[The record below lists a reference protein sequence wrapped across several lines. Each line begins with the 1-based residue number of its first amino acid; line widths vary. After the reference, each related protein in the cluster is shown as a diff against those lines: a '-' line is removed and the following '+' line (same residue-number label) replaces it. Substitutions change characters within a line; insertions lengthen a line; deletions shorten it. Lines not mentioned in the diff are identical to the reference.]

1 MRPWHLLS
9 TALAYADAFA
19 SPAHRCTAA
28 HSRTLSPFMSWL
40 EGGGPAGQ
48 AALIKARET
57 ALIEW
62 LQENGV
68 HLSTT
73 AGWGRAAHPLRVES
87 DTVDDFEPSGRGI
100 LARKSIT
107 QGEPIITIN
116 TKLVMTKQVAQRVLG
131 KGLVSDA
138 MGEYIALA
146 LLLVYE
152 RSRGDDSAWAPYLNI
167 LPTAEEVGQ
176 SFTWNDNEL
185 ALLQGSEV
193 VSTTR
198 SFQAKLQAEFD
209 ALHKS
214 VLASDAGKELKE
226 ALTWDA
232 FLWAMSM
239 LFSRGIDLKKEQTLA
254 LVPYADLLNHSP
266 YSTSY
271 FMENDIPFSSEKE
284 VVLYADRN
292 YACNDQVLISYGQ
305 KSNAELLLLYGF
317 VIDRNLFDQ
326 VELTVSI
333 SAEDPRFEEKAEFLR
348 TQGLQTKVSFPLL
361 IDRYSSELMQ
371 FLRLGCVSPADGPL
385 GALAYNA
392 PISPRNERD
401 AFEALRAGCE
411 RSLGAYPE
419 TEEEDAKLMANS
431 RLFATLSR
439 RQRMAVRLRRNE
451 KRILLRTIRV
461 CDTALSNLETQP
473 FEELAR
479 RA

>member
-1 MRPWHLLS
+1 MMILLLS
-9 TALAYADAFA
+9 AALPYADAFT
-19 SPAHRCTAA
+19 SPCHNAA
-28 HSRTLSPFMSWL
+28 AQPRALSPRLSWL
-40 EGGGPAGQ
+40 DAGGLSSE

-57 ALIEW
+57 ALIDW
-62 LQENGV
+62 LQDNGV

-116 TKLVMTKQVAQRVLG
+116 TKLVMTKQVAQQVLG
-131 KGLVSDA
+131 EEVVDDG

-152 RSRGDDSAWAPYLNI
+152 RARGDDSFWAPYINI

-176 SFTWNDNEL
+176 SFTWNDDEL

-198 SFQAKLQAEFD
+198 SFQAKLQAEY
-209 ALHKS
+209 AT
-214 VLASDAGKELKE
+214 VQQRTALASAAGRELAE
-226 ALTWDA
+226 ALTWEA

-239 LFSRGIDLKKEQTLA
+239 LFSRGIDLKKQQALA

-271 FMENDIPFSSEKE
+271 FMENGIPFSSEKE

-292 YACNDQVLISYGQ
+292 YARNDQVLISYGQ

-317 VIDRNLFDQ
+317 VVDRNLFDQ
-326 VELTVSI
+326 VELAVSI
-333 SAEDPRFEEKAEFLR
+333 SDEDPRFDEKEAFLSM
-348 TQGLQTKVSFPLL
+348 QGLKTKLSFPLL

-371 FLRLGCVSPADGPL
+371 FLRLGCVTPADGPL
-385 GALAYNA
+385 GALVYNK
-392 PISPRNERD
+392 PISPENERD
-401 AFEALRAGCE
+401 ALEALRAGCE
-411 RSLGAYPE
+411 RTLSAYPE
-419 TEEEDAKLMANS
+419 TEEEDAKLMENS

-473 FEELAR
+473 FEELTR